1 MATRIEAGGRI
12 QEIPWKVWREKERL
26 MANLMTEEEGSEEL
40 NVTQMF
46 IYENSSTISERMQ
59 RRDTLPCVCVGGGR
73 VDTFS
78 FMDL

>member
-1 MATRIEAGGRI
+1 
-12 QEIPWKVWREKERL
+12 
-26 MANLMTEEEGSEEL
+26 MANLMTEEDGSEEL

-46 IYENSSTISERMQ
+46 IYKNSSTISDRMQ
-59 RRDTLPCVCVGGGR
+59 RRDSLPCVCVGGGR